1 MTPILRTERLQPSEL
16 QALFGEEKDYSCSL
30 NDIVHHTEVC
40 ELQSDGDNIGACDSS
55 SLSDVDYGKPCA
67 APHLQGPTF
76 SKQEYY
82 TKLEE
87 LKREHLRNIAELEKL
102 NLSQIKPGQRERQ
115 LITCRSQNG
124 DDTESG
130 QVELNQVG
138 SKASVDRLRNE
149 VSHLKLKQA
158 RQNSLEDQ
166 RKLSHSP
173 QNSSLSAAN
182 PGMDRLR
189 HNSKVTVPK
198 PFRMMLREEDR
209 KRRNVK
215 TRSEME
221 LENERLKKEL
231 DELKECSKTFR
242 AKPAPRSTHFL
253 CNDIITKHPKKLQ
266 LQKNLINQ
274 MDHDHHGN
282 HLKQGSHRQTPPLPQ
297 QPFSFIER
305 ERKKREKKL
314 EDELNNLSPKTERR
328 LFKARPL
335 PRSLYRPSSP
345 TCQIYEAVNLNH
357 RGSALPPSILEDMLQ
372 EGEEAENQYD
382 DEFSRP
388 QSTDIS
394 RCSSNLKKW
403 KNKGAL
409 QVEEEMERKRN
420 RERDRD
426 WSYIHPLS
434 RTSLCHSQ
442 EPLNNGK
449 SDYISV

>member
-30 NDIVHHTEVC
+30 NDIFHHTEAC

-149 VSHLKLKQA
+149 VSHLKLKA

-166 RKLSHSP
+166 RKSHSP
-173 QNSSLSAAN
+173 QNSSHSAAT

-266 LQKNLINQ
+266 LQKIQSTKWTTITTETTSNKALIAKLLLFHNS
-274 MDHDHHGN
+274 
-282 HLKQGSHRQTPPLPQ
+282 HLALLKES
-297 QPFSFIER
+297 
-305 ERKKREKKL
+305 ERK
-314 EDELNNLSPKTERR
+314 
-328 LFKARPL
+328 
-335 PRSLYRPSSP
+335 
-345 TCQIYEAVNLNH
+345 
-357 RGSALPPSILEDMLQ
+357 
-372 EGEEAENQYD
+372 
-382 DEFSRP
+382 
-388 QSTDIS
+388 
-394 RCSSNLKKW
+394 
-403 KNKGAL
+403 
-409 QVEEEMERKRN
+409 ERKN
-420 RERDRD
+420 
-426 WSYIHPLS
+426 
-434 RTSLCHSQ
+434 
-442 EPLNNGK
+442 
-449 SDYISV
+449 